1 MSAPSFFRRRIIG
14 RASSPPTWACYEQI
28 PYDDDDDE
36 CSESGSEDNSC
47 SEDGDDYAHA
57 GRGSD
62 SDTEQVVDTNKQQDD
77 SHDMEI
83 EEEGGED
90 DAVKKAVGFQKDV
103 KGKQRAIEPE
113 PESPKR
119 RHGRKRRESVVT
131 LRPIL
136 TIHKSQGFVW
146 NQVGTRFLSPQRI

>member
-62 SDTEQVVDTNKQQDD
+62 SDTEQVVDTNKQDD

-146 NQVGTRFLSPQRI
+146 NQVGTRVLSP